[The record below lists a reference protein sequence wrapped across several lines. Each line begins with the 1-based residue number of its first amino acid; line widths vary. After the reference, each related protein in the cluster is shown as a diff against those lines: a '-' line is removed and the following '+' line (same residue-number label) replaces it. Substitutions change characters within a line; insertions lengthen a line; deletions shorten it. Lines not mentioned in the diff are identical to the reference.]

1 LRSIAVLMAYEESD
15 PKAKGWL
22 SGFKRSLIDLGWI
35 DGRKIRMD
43 VRWAAGDVDRMQRF
57 TKEIVEQRPDAI
69 LSSLTPRTA
78 AFQRETRTIPI
89 VFVVVA
95 DPFGSGFVTS
105 LPSPGGNITGF
116 SFVDVSMAGKLV
128 ELLTEIAFGVVR
140 IAVMFNPDAGT
151 FTGQYYLPP
160 FEATAGSLRS
170 EPIVARA
177 SEIEAVIKLL
187 ASAPGGALV
196 VPGDSYL
203 DSHRAPVISLAANTN
218 SDRLYT
224 EFLGPRWWFAVLW
237 SGFRRYVSPCRGLCG
252 SHSPWHKAC
261 GASRSTTG
269 QI

>member
-22 SGFKRSLIDLGWI
+22 SWFKRSLIDLGWI

-57 TKEIVEQRPDAI
+57 TKESVEQRPDAI
-69 LSSLTPRTA
+69 LSSSTPRTA

-95 DPFGSGFVTS
+95 DPLGSSFVTS
-105 LPSPGGNITGF
+105 LPCPGGNITGF

-128 ELLTEIAFGVVR
+128 ELLTEIAPGVVR
-140 IAVMFNPDAGT
+140 IAIMFNPDAGT

-160 FEATAGSLRS
+160 FEAPVRS
-170 EPIVARA
+170 A

-196 VPGDSYL
+196 VQATPIWIIIVRRSY
-203 DSHRAPVISLAANTN
+203 RWQPNTN

-252 SHSPWHKAC
+252 SHSPWHKARGTSC
-261 GASRSTTG
+261 ATSN